1 MQHTSRSKKAGL
13 PPGSIVYT
21 GENPEHEVS
30 ISIIY
35 YNESVFHK
43 EVYSSK
49 EDFKIDFQF
58 SGNIWINID
67 GINDIALIQK
77 MGAEFDI
84 DSLILEDLVNPEQR
98 VKLEEREEYLFLI
111 LKTLNLNLITEEIEY
126 EQLSFILQ
134 DNILITVQETPKD
147 FFDTIRYR
155 LEADRSK
162 GRIRSRSIGYLA
174 YTLIDTLV
182 DNYFVI
188 LDEVEKEIDGVEAK
202 VIDKSE
208 KEDLEIILDLK
219 QSLSHLKRFITPLRE
234 LVAKLQTRGMREYF
248 EEDMR
253 IYLNDLYDHSIII
266 FENIEMLNSRV
277 NELVQLYHSTVS
289 NDMNQIMKILA
300 VISTIFMPLSFLTGL
315 YGMNFRNMP
324 ELETHL
330 GYFILLGFMVLL
342 VFGMLLFFKK
352 KKWL

>member
-1 MQHTSRSKKAGL
+1 MSHASRNKKIGL

-30 ISIIY
+30 VTIIY
-35 YNESVFHK
+35 YNESIFRK

-49 EDFKIDFQF
+49 EVFKVNFAF
-58 SGNIWINID
+58 PGNIWINID
-67 GINDIALIQK
+67 GINDIGLIQK
-77 MGAEFDI
+77 IGNIFHI
-84 DSLILEDLVNPEQR
+84 DNLILEDLVNPEQR

-134 DNILITVQETPKD
+134 DNVLITVQETPKD
-147 FFDTIRYR
+147 SFDSIRYR
-155 LEADRSK
+155 LDSERAK

-174 YTLIDTLV
+174 YALIDTIV
-182 DNYFVI
+182 DNYFLI
-188 LDEVEKEIDGVEAK
+188 LDEVEKEIDGLEEK
-202 VIDKSE
+202 VINKSE
-208 KEDLEIILDLK
+208 REDLEIILDLK
-219 QSLSHLKRFITPLRE
+219 QSISSLKRFITPLRE

-277 NELVQLYHSTVS
+277 HELVQLYHSTVS

-315 YGMNFRNMP
+315 YGMNFQNMP
-324 ELETHL
+324 ELHSPF
-330 GYFILLGFMVLL
+330 GYFILLGFMFLL
-342 VFGMLLFFKK
+342 VVGMLFLFKK
-352 KKWL
+352 KKWI